1 METIT
6 EKTTVKNGGKEKP
19 IIPVN
24 ERIQLARFWARLVIG
39 LLSLALF
46 GYIVHS
52 MLTLQS
58 ELTQSSRDL
67 LNILLGS
74 FISIISGIAT
84 YYYSNGDDIIHPP
97 DNGGNPSTFEQ
108 KVELTSPNQIK
119 GD

>member
-1 METIT
+1 MMEEIT
-6 EKTTVKNGGKEKP
+6 EKKTVKNANKERT
-19 IIPVN
+19 PVN
-24 ERIQLARFWARLVIG
+24 ERIQLARFWARLTIG
-39 LLSLALF
+39 LLSLGLF

-84 YYYSNGDDIIHPP
+84 YYYSNGEDIIPTPP
-97 DNGGNPSTFEQ
+97 QPIKEEKDGNIPA
-108 KVELTSPNQIK
+108 
-119 GD
+119 

>member
-1 METIT
+1 MEEIT
-6 EKTTVKNGGKEKP
+6 EKKTIKNASTEKM
-19 IIPVN
+19 PVN
-24 ERIQLARFWARLVIG
+24 EKIQLARFWARLVIG
-39 LLSLALF
+39 LLSLGLF

-97 DNGGNPSTFEQ
+97 TPTTTKEEVSTDDSRF
-108 KVELTSPNQIK
+108 TT
-119 GD
+119 

>member
-1 METIT
+1 MEEIT
-6 EKTTVKNGGKEKP
+6 EKKTIKNASKEKM
-19 IIPVN
+19 PVN
-24 ERIQLARFWARLVIG
+24 EKIQLARFWARLVIG
-39 LLSLALF
+39 LLSLGLF

-52 MLTLQS
+52 MLTLQA

-97 DNGGNPSTFEQ
+97 NPTTNKEEVNTNDPGF
-108 KVELTSPNQIK
+108 TT
-119 GD
+119 

>member
-1 METIT
+1 MEEIT
-6 EKTTVKNGGKEKP
+6 EKKTIKNASKEKM
-19 IIPVN
+19 PVN
-24 ERIQLARFWARLVIG
+24 EKIQLARFWARLVIG
-39 LLSLALF
+39 LLSLGLF

-97 DNGGNPSTFEQ
+97 NQENKKEENVG
-108 KVELTSPNQIK
+108 SPIA
-119 GD
+119 

>member
-1 METIT
+1 VEEIT
-6 EKTTVKNGGKEKP
+6 EKKTIKNANTKKT
-19 IIPVN
+19 PVN
-24 ERIQLARFWARLVIG
+24 EKIQLARFWARLVIG
-39 LLSLALF
+39 LLSLGLF

-52 MLTLQS
+52 MLTLQA

-97 DNGGNPSTFEQ
+97 NPTTNKEEGNTNDSGFT
-108 KVELTSPNQIK
+108 T
-119 GD
+119 